1 MRWDRREWGE
11 RVHRREERWMC
22 HQDLCRPL
30 EWRQRRRR
38 GHSRG
43 SGAKLGDKTGELE
56 LEGRRE
62 REDWLPDFLAILASR
77 ESLQKWAVETKGW
90 GHGGRL

>member
-1 MRWDRREWGE
+1 
-11 RVHRREERWMC
+11 MC
-22 HQDLCRPL
+22 HQDLRRPL
-30 EWRQRRRR
+30 ERRQRRRR

-43 SGAKLGDKTGELE
+43 SGAKLGNKTGELE

-62 REDWLPDFLAILASR
+62 REDWLLDFLVILASR

-90 GHGGRL
+90 GSRRKAVGDLLTFGT